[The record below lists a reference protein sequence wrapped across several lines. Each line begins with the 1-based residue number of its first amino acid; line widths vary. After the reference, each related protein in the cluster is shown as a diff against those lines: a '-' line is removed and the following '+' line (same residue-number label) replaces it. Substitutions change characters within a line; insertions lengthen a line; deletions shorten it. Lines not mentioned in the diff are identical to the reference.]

1 MSKTDSNDFAA
12 ISEPQAPEPAANTAS
27 RFNLDAATAEARAE
41 LDRVRANIESLTK
54 EKAAAQAAI
63 NSLREEEKALTRF
76 ISAATPRTRKSSK

>member
-12 ISEPQAPEPAANTAS
+12 ISEPHVPEPAAGAAS
-27 RFNLDAATAEARAE
+27 RFDLGAATAEARAE
-41 LDRVRANIESLTK
+41 LERVRVNIESLTK
-54 EKAAAQAAI
+54 EKAATQAAI